1 MTNEELGMD
10 RGGPSRTA
18 LATAYG
24 RAYHHI
30 ADHPRILADPV
41 VASLIGVTTDEL
53 ANSSEPTEDRPGSGA
68 TYRPRRLFFAAR
80 ARFAE
85 DRIAAAVAKGVR
97 QVVILGAG
105 LDTFAYRN
113 PHPGLRILE
122 VDHPATQAWKRG
134 RLAAAG
140 IDMPQSLTFVPV
152 DFETD
157 SLATGL
163 APAGFSRT
171 EPAVFVWLGVVFY
184 LTPAAVRTTLTY
196 IASQAQPSEVIFDYL
211 QPADTDEERQQLRER
226 EARVAAAGEP
236 WFSYFT
242 PTEIAAHLSTLG
254 FTAIEDHSAAQLID
268 SYLDGPGEFQNQTPH
283 ALRASRILRASH

>member
-1 MTNEELGMD
+1 MD

-18 LATAYG
+18 LATAFG
-24 RAYHHI
+24 RAYHQI
-30 ADHPRILADPV
+30 ADHPRILTDPV

-53 ANSSEPTEDRPGSGA
+53 ANSAEPTEDRPGSGA

-85 DRIAAAVAKGVR
+85 DRIAAAVAEGER
-97 QVVILGAG
+97 QAVILGAG

-113 PHPGLRILE
+113 PHPGLHVFE
-122 VDHPATQAWKRG
+122 VDHPATQAWKRD
-134 RLAAAG
+134 RLAEAG
-140 IDMPQSLTFVPV
+140 IDMAQSLTFVPV

-157 SLATGL
+157 SLATEL
-163 APAGFSRT
+163 ASAGFSRT

-196 IASQAQPSEVIFDYL
+196 IAGQAQPSEVIFDYL
-211 QPADTDEERQQLRER
+211 QPADTDEERQQLQER

-242 PTEIAAHLSTLG
+242 PTEIAARLRSLG
-254 FTAIEDHSAAQLID
+254 FTAIEDYSAAQLID
-268 SYLDGPGEFQNQTPH
+268 SFIDGPGEFQNQNPH
-283 ALRASRILRASH
+283 ALRASRILRARH

>member
-1 MTNEELGMD
+1 MTKEELGMD

-24 RAYHHI
+24 RAYHQI

-41 VASLIGVTTDEL
+41 VASLIGVTTEEL
-53 ANSSEPTEDRPGSGA
+53 ANSAEPTEDRPGSGA
-68 TYRPRRLFFAAR
+68 TYKPRRLFFAAR

-97 QVVILGAG
+97 QTVILGAG

-113 PHPGLRILE
+113 PHPGLQVFE
-122 VDHPATQAWKRG
+122 VDHPVTQTWKRD
-134 RLAAAG
+134 RLAEAG

-152 DFETD
+152 NFETD

-163 APAGFSRT
+163 ASAGFSRT

-196 IASQAQPSEVIFDYL
+196 IASQAQPSEIIFDYL

-242 PTEIAAHLSTLG
+242 PTEIAAQLRTLG
-254 FTAIEDHSAAQLID
+254 FTSIEDHSAAQLID
-268 SYLDGPGEFQNQTPH
+268 TYIDGSREFQNQTPH